1 MNILNIVVQLCGI
14 ANFVLSL
21 LNYLDNRKKRDNA
34 DDKNEG

>member
-1 MNILNIVVQLCGI
+1 MSILNIVVQLCGI